1 MLQAILA
8 PKAIRAASKCGLLF
22 RVEGCNGVVILQP
35 PCPPV
40 EINMN
45 MPKPLAVNIHQNSK
59 YDSNGPAGSFP
70 PCGLARPPL
79 NQVLNIHEGHLP
91 RMMKNMFIE
100 AVILRRK
107 DQQRL
112 FPTAFLFNDVG
123 LQIWSDITKSETY
136 SQTLEEIRLLEK
148 YGDDIARSI
157 PPGSSLL
164 DIGAR

>member
-1 MLQAILA
+1 
-8 PKAIRAASKCGLLF
+8 
-22 RVEGCNGVVILQP
+22 
-35 PCPPV
+35 
-40 EINMN
+40 
-45 MPKPLAVNIHQNSK
+45 
-59 YDSNGPAGSFP
+59 
-70 PCGLARPPL
+70 
-79 NQVLNIHEGHLP
+79 
-91 RMMKNMFIE
+91 MMKNMFIE